1 MSDDE
6 LKQRASAE
14 SEAHSLETLRRKE
27 LYDAAIRR
35 RDRGWWYFGG
45 VFIAPLVALVLLF
58 GQTPDPL
65 GYAALGVGWACL
77 FGWLLRLERLRLA
90 DVKTRLADWEDV
102 QRFATPAGDEL
113 HRQHMREIEAEYLS
127 RLQGEERNE
136 IPAPEWPALSGT
148 WQPLASGTMSS

>member
-113 HRQHMREIEAEYLS
+113 HRQHMREIEAEYLV
-127 RLQGEERNE
+127 
-136 IPAPEWPALSGT
+136 ALAGRREKRDTS
-148 WQPLASGTMSS
+148 P